1 MAKIPIERSP
11 TLPGEILAEE
21 FLRPMALT
29 QKEFADHIG
38 VDIKVINRL
47 INGKTTLSPELALK
61 ISASLGTTAEF
72 WLSLQYDL
80 DLFVAKKKIKE
91 LPSLIV
97 SKS

>member
-1 MAKIPIERSP
+1 MAKIQIERSP

-29 QKEFADHIG
+29 QKEFADHLG

-47 INGKTTLSPELALK
+47 INGKTALSPELALK

-80 DLFVAKKKIKE
+80 DLFLAKKKIKQ
-91 LPSLIV
+91 LPSLIA